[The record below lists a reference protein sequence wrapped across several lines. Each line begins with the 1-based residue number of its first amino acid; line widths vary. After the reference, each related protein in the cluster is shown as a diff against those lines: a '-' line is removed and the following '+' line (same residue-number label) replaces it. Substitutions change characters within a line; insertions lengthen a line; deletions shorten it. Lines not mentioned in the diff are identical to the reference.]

1 MSLTDDIN
9 AGNDAAPT
17 IDKLITSVSQALET
31 TVGIDDPIMLQILNY
46 KDDKGAYRL
55 PNDLELSKLLMND
68 PRMARTSRAV
78 NEAVNLSQSLQSQLQ
93 LG

>member
-1 MSLTDDIN
+1 
-9 AGNDAAPT
+9 
-17 IDKLITSVSQALET
+17 
-31 TVGIDDPIMLQILNY
+31 MLQILNF
-46 KDDKGAYRL
+46 KDDKGVYRT

-78 NEAVNLSQSLQSQLQ
+78 NEAVNLSQALQSQLQ